1 MAIAEIQAITAI
13 DTASVST
20 IETGQTQA
28 PAFSSFIDNLERDQ
42 VRVQDNV
49 AGYLN
54 GSSQVSVHELM
65 VDVERNRLMLS
76 LALQVRNKLV
86 EGVQELLRT
95 PI

>member
-1 MAIAEIQAITAI
+1 MPIAEIQAIKAI
-13 DTASVST
+13 DTASISN

-28 PAFSSFIDNLERDQ
+28 PAFSSFIDNLEQDQ
-42 VRVQDNV
+42 VRVQNNV

-65 VDVERNRLMLS
+65 LEVERNRLMLS